1 MKGSIS
7 AADRGGSPDV
17 FSRRFFVAFFAAIIA
32 TLVSCSLVAAQESLS
47 QGGWDE
53 GFLESRREA
62 LLDEFKSFQSENGFE
77 RPFKVKTTERFIFVY
92 DTSDAYLQ
100 WLSALTNEVAK
111 AFDKFCARLDLKTEA
126 PSEPLTVVVF
136 ATREE
141 FDVYAAS
148 LRGDPLG
155 LSQGQGEERKNGFV
169 AGFYNHGSN
178 RSVIYDMTDVEASR
192 VANDEGVARKEGDF
206 SWRKLKAEAKTI
218 KTRFASGGNTS
229 TIVHEISHQLAFN
242 YGIFSRRFRQPDW
255 VVEGMATTFEP
266 TDEDAP
272 LGWRFRNAFP
282 VNDSRLRAFVAAAN
296 DDENLT
302 LLDDIVTSDRFENEL
317 DADGYAASWALF
329 YFCYRKKTKE
339 LKSYLETIKKRDPRK
354 VYSEDE
360 RMKEFRDCF
369 GDPAVVG
376 KQFVKFVR
384 DLNVRRIKASDR

>member
-1 MKGSIS
+1 MKESFP
-7 AADRGGSPDV
+7 AVDRGGRPAV
-17 FSRRFFVAFFAAIIA
+17 FSRRFFVAFSAAIVA
-32 TLVSCSLVAAQESLS
+32 AFVSCAVAQEPAPRDDLV
-47 QGGWDE
+47 E
-53 GFLESRREA
+53 NYVESRRAE
-62 LLDEFKSFQSENGFE
+62 LLREFESFQSENGFE

-111 AFDKFCARLDLKTEA
+111 AFDKFCARLELKTTK
-126 PSEPLTVVVF
+126 PPIPLTVVVF

-141 FDVYAAS
+141 FELYAAS

-155 LSQGQGEERKNGFV
+155 LGQRQGQEEERKNGFV
-169 AGFYNHGSN
+169 AGFYDHGSN

-192 VANDEGVARKEGDF
+192 VANDDGVARKEGDF